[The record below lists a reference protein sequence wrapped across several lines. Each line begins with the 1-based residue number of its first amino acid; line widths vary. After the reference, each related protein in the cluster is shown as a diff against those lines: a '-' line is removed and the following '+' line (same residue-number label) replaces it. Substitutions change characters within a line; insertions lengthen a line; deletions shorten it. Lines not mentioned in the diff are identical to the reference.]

1 MAKKVETSNLEVFE
15 NPEALEEKLSEATD
29 FITKNR
35 NVVFGIAGAIVALVV
50 GFLGYNWYKGSQD
63 EEGQKAMYTAVYD
76 FEADSLDK
84 ALKGRPG
91 GMGLLAIADEFGSS
105 AAGNLAHY
113 YAGAA
118 LMKQGKF
125 DQAIEQLKDFSSSDL
140 LVQARAYALIGD
152 AYMEKNAAEDAISY
166 YEKAVSQKVNK
177 YFTPG
182 YLMKLAIA
190 QEKAKQNTKAIDTY
204 AKIVNDYPQSSE
216 TANAKKYKSML
227 EAAE

>member
-15 NPEALEEKLSEATD
+15 NPEVLEEKLSEATD
-29 FITKNR
+29 FLTKNR
-35 NVVFGIAGAIVALVV
+35 NAALVIAGIIVGVVV
-50 GFLGYNWYKGSQD
+50 GYLTYNWYKGSQD
-63 EEGQKAMYTAVYD
+63 DEGQKAMFTAVYD

-91 GMGLLAIADEFGSS
+91 GMGLLAIADEFGAS

-118 LMKQGKF
+118 LLKQGKF

-140 LVQARAYALIGD
+140 LVQARANALIGD
-152 AYMEKNAAEDAISY
+152 AYMEKNAVDEAISY
-166 YEKAVSQKVNK
+166 YQKAANYKENK
-177 YFTPG
+177 YFTPV
-182 YLMKLAIA
+182 YLMKLAVA
-190 QEKAKQNTKAIDTY
+190 QEKAKQNDKAIDTY
-204 AKIVNDYPQSSE
+204 AIILNDYPQASE
-216 TANAKKYKSML
+216 VANAKKYKSLL